1 MKFFAIVG
9 SGRVGGNTDRLTD
22 AFLKGAAERGHQIAK
37 LHLGETEVRPCL
49 GCNACAQDGV
59 CIQADGME
67 RLLPAFLDCD
77 VVVLATPVYFW
88 GISAQLKA
96 VIDRFYALGE
106 KDPKGYYRYPQ
117 KRCVLLAT
125 AADSDRHFWTFE
137 LVEHYYR
144 RLARYLRWTDLGIL
158 TAGGCGG
165 TAVPRCIEDTDHLQR
180 AYRFGQSVGALL
192 T

>member
-1 MKFFAIVG
+1 MKFLAIVG
-9 SGRVGGNTDRLTD
+9 SGKVGGNTDRLTD
-22 AFLKGAAERGHQIAK
+22 AFLKGAAEHGHQIAK
-37 LHLGETEVRPCL
+37 FHLGETEIRPCL
-49 GCNACAQDGV
+49 GCNACAQGGGCV
-59 CIQADGME
+59 QTDGME

-96 VIDRFYALGE
+96 VIDRLYALGE

-117 KRCVLLAT
+117 KHCVLLAT
-125 AADSDRHFWTFE
+125 AADSVRHFWTFE

-144 RLARYLRWTDLGIL
+144 RLVRYLRWTDWGIL

-165 TAVPRCIEDTDHLQR
+165 TAVPRCIERTDHLQR
-180 AYRFGQSVGALL
+180 AYRFGQSTGKALS
-192 T
+192 

>member
-9 SGRVGGNTDRLTD
+9 SSKVGGNTDRLTD
-22 AFLKGAAERGHQIAK
+22 AFLKGVADQGHQISK
-37 LHLGETEVRPCL
+37 LHLGDTEIHPCL

-67 RLLPAFLDCD
+67 RLLPAFLDCN

-96 VIDRFYALGE
+96 VIDRLYALGE

-117 KRCVLLAT
+117 KHCVLLTT
-125 AADSDRHFWTFE
+125 AADSSRHFWTFE
-137 LVEHYYR
+137 LVEQYYR
-144 RLARYLRWTDLGIL
+144 RLVSYLHWTDLGIL

-165 TAVPRCIEDTDHLQR
+165 TVVPRRVEHTDHLQR
-180 AYRFGQSVGALL
+180 AYCFGQATGKALN
-192 T
+192 